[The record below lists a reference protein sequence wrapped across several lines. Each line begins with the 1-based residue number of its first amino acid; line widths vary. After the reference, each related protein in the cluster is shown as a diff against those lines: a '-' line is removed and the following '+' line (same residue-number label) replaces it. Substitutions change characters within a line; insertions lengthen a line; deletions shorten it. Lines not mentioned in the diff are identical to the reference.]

1 MYQLIPRRHYPANR
15 LEDCAHPWQS
25 GEMVSNS
32 GKVWL
37 LLHSEQQ
44 QRGAWIFVKY
54 PVQYFEIA
62 DTIERTS
69 AKCSCAREFKFTI
82 VKITPYLHHLSINIK
97 FFQCANQCNVSTDK
111 HHQLSRY
118 LVDYTITH
126 GLVNRSIQA
135 PLRQQKAPDICN
147 NDVAVLYRT
156 GDGPRQD
163 TRVDEISMKQWWCLQ
178 PLGTDTHQTH
188 AAMHYWLN
196 LMSQIKDQYHWIN
209 AKSRRCVEA
218 PSYLHIQQH
227 VGITKFSHYIIDCQT
242 YNRYHRN

>member
-1 MYQLIPRRHYPANR
+1 
-15 LEDCAHPWQS
+15 
-25 GEMVSNS
+25 MVSNS

-97 FFQCANQCNVSTDK
+97 FLQCANQCNVSTDK

-147 NDVAVLYRT
+147 NDVAVQDRRRAPPRHT
-156 GDGPRQD
+156 GGRNFHEAVVMSAAAGNRHTPN
-163 TRVDEISMKQWWCLQ
+163 TRRNAL
-178 PLGTDTHQTH
+178 L
-188 AAMHYWLN
+188 L
-196 LMSQIKDQYHWIN
+196 LIKPYESD
-209 AKSRRCVEA
+209 
-218 PSYLHIQQH
+218 
-227 VGITKFSHYIIDCQT
+227 
-242 YNRYHRN
+242 

>member
-1 MYQLIPRRHYPANR
+1 MNGGNCCVSLSKEKKSQVLR
-15 LEDCAHPWQS
+15 LEGCAHPWQS

-82 VKITPYLHHLSINIK
+82 VKITPYLHHLSIK
-97 FFQCANQCNVSTDK
+97 FKFLQCANQCNVSTDK

-135 PLRQQKAPDICN
+135 PLRQQKPLISVTMMWLCCTGQETGPAKTHGWTKFPWSSG
-147 NDVAVLYRT
+147 DVCSRW
-156 GDGPRQD
+156 
-163 TRVDEISMKQWWCLQ
+163 E
-178 PLGTDTHQTH
+178 QTH
-188 AAMHYWLN
+188 AKHTP
-196 LMSQIKDQYHWIN
+196 QCIIIIN
-209 AKSRRCVEA
+209 
-218 PSYLHIQQH
+218 
-227 VGITKFSHYIIDCQT
+227 
-242 YNRYHRN
+242 

>member
-1 MYQLIPRRHYPANR
+1 
-15 LEDCAHPWQS
+15 
-25 GEMVSNS
+25 MVSNS

-54 PVQYFEIA
+54 PAQYFEIA

-97 FFQCANQCNVSTDK
+97 FLQCANQCNVSTDK

-163 TRVDEISMKQWWCLQ
+163 TRWTKFPWSSGDVCSRWE
-178 PLGTDTHQTH
+178 QTH
-188 AAMHYWLN
+188 AKHTP
-196 LMSQIKDQYHWIN
+196 QCIIIIN
-209 AKSRRCVEA
+209 
-218 PSYLHIQQH
+218 
-227 VGITKFSHYIIDCQT
+227 
-242 YNRYHRN
+242 